1 MTQAPQQ
8 SYKNYMNSPGHRFK
22 NYNALWQVKVEEM
35 RLRVLREVDVLGNI
49 MAIASGSPIP
59 GVPTPTP
66 EQVLYC
72 NFVLLKKI
80 MGDAPQA
87 LPSAPDPEAVDVMTE
102 QTRQAAQSVL
112 DKLNSAALAKAT
124 TIEATATVVP
134 AKV

>member
-87 LPSAPDPEAVDVMTE
+87 VPQSPDPEAVDVMTE
-102 QTRQAAQSVL
+102 QTRQAAQAVI